1 MCLYV
6 RNPAQRIRRTALSDK
21 TVYKALMVNDVT
33 GELRAPFNDHFRY
46 TLGEVAESKLSEPVL
61 SSPYVSFFRSGRV
74 EQGLHSF
81 ISLKELKANEY
92 EFILGE
98 IPYGKYRLAFFE
110 CTIPKGS
117 MYYKG
122 HWRPYTDCPNIASDK
137 LIVNKEV
144 F

>member
-6 RNPAQRIRRTALSDK
+6 RNSIQRIRRTALWDK
-21 TVYKALMVNDVT
+21 TVYKALMVNDET

-46 TLGEVAESKLSEPVL
+46 TLGVVAESKLSEPVL
-61 SSPYVSFFRSGRV
+61 GSPYVSFFRRWRV

-81 ISLKELKANEY
+81 TSLKELKTNEY
-92 EFILGE
+92 EFILGG
-98 IPYGKYRLAFFE
+98 IPYWKYRLAFFE

-117 MYYKG
+117 RYYKG
-122 HWRPYTDCPNIASDK
+122 HWRPHTHCPNIASDK